1 MLITAL
7 KANNILY
14 DQIFTWDLYGIDSA
28 GALRQGVS
36 KLIQQG
42 DILTKI
48 IKDNKNLFSYFVSA
62 TFNNTVNISIS
73 PDDLKHVD
81 IKSIYEKKSRNE
93 NYRSARILLNLL
105 HL

>member
-14 DQIFTWDLYGIDSA
+14 DQIFTWELYGIDSA

-48 IKDNKNLFSYFVSA
+48 IKDNKNFFPILFLPPLIILWISA
-62 TFNNTVNISIS
+62 FLQTT
-73 PDDLKHVD
+73 
-81 IKSIYEKKSRNE
+81 
-93 NYRSARILLNLL
+93 
-105 HL
+105 